1 MSDMS
6 EHMEPDTAFYRSQRF
21 TALVLAIIPG
31 FGQFYNRQFVKG
43 ALFFVLLVSFYGV
56 SRDFIA
62 HGMWGIRTL
71 GENLPQDNS
80 VFLLAEGVI
89 A

>member
-1 MSDMS
+1 
-6 EHMEPDTAFYRSQRF
+6 MEPDTAFYRSQRF

-71 GENLPQDNS
+71 GKTFRKTIRS
-80 VFLLAEGVI
+80 FYWRKG
-89 A
+89 